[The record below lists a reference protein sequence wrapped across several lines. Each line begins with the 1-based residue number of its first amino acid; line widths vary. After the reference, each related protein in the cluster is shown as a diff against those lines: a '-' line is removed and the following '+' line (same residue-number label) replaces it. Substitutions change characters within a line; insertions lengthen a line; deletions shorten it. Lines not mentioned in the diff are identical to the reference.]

1 MALAELG
8 GEHSDRV
15 TDHMFRMAR
24 EQGVPFRVVT
34 HVPNTHR
41 ALALGEFARDRGV
54 ETHQRVH
61 ASIFTA
67 YQGEGLDIGS
77 PEVLAGIAEDAGLDA
92 AELAEVWETG
102 RYDKR
107 LDEYRAFAIAIG
119 VRVTP
124 TALICNE
131 LLIGSRPYG
140 ALEAALG
147 RCMVSPDESGTGVA
161 EEHGAIAEDDEART
175 YTPAEGAPPT
185 VESR

>member
-8 GEHSDRV
+8 GEHSGRV

-41 ALALGEFARDRGV
+41 ALALGELARDRGV
-54 ETHQRVH
+54 ETHRRVH
-61 ASIFTA
+61 MAIFTA

-77 PEVLAGIAEDAGLDA
+77 PSVLLRLADEAGLDA
-92 AELAEVWETG
+92 AELAEAWETG
-102 RYDKR
+102 RYDER
-107 LDEYRAFAIAIG
+107 LNEYRDFAIAIG

-140 ALEAALG
+140 ALETALG

-161 EEHGAIAEDDEART
+161 EAYGETAEDADALT